1 MIHFLKA
8 PRRADTLV
16 LTKKSRG
23 LKVRKIGLLFH
34 IRFEN
39 VVVSTWTRSAEYEK
53 WNAPT

>member
-1 MIHFLKA
+1 MIHFMKA
-8 PRRADTLV
+8 QRRAYARFN
-16 LTKKSRG
+16 KKSRG

-39 VVVSTWTRSAEYEK
+39 VVVSSWIRSAEYEK